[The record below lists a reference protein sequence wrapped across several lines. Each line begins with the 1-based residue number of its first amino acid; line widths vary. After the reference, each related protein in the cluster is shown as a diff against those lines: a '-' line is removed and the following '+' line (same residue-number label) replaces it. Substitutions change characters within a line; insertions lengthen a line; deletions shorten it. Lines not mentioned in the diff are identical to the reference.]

1 MPRLTPILFLL
12 TVLVL
17 VITLPLTAGRGFAQA
32 PADTVPEASVASDV
46 DSIAAGEAP
55 DPRATIAEV
64 GAGVVGT
71 VEVRCDDGPCEDAT
85 FANSLY
91 ALIDLPIG
99 GRVGAAELRAATN
112 RLLAIEFFE
121 SIQVHVETLPN
132 STWAVRFDCQRVD
145 LIARTRVNAQLALG
159 SEIRRRLFLRSGQRW
174 TNDPAVVE
182 RQRVAIEEYFEADG
196 FFDSTIRLYNEESV
210 NHEVDL
216 DVRIQRGTRRAV
228 GTLYTRGHAH
238 FSYQEVLEILMAEFN
253 LSRTFTTERFER
265 AQDALLQQ
273 YRDDGYLQARILLD
287 DTRFNEDGTVDLFLD
302 IREGDQWRVLF
313 RGNRLFS
320 SRGLAAGLLFLET
333 GFIDEE
339 EIQLAIRSMKSRYET
354 IGHFF
359 AEISASQS
367 VAPDGVNELVFD
379 IREGVVAEVQ
389 DIRFEGVSFFSPEAL
404 SAVVNTSEY
413 AVVSVGGYV
422 QRAVLDQDIA
432 SIEALY
438 RQNGFLQAHVSRVV
452 LVGGRDG
459 RDLTVAF
466 HVVEGPQTTV
476 LSYDTQA
483 AAELPASVGEQ
494 LLLRR
499 DGPFSA
505 EAWQNDLGQIAAG
518 YRALGYP
525 GAEVSGVCTT
535 ETGVEVP
542 CSPPEWPLECRYEIA
557 ADRDIACERTSRG
570 GMVTEECVLLRA
582 DPSCQLSSGIQG
594 EHVGVRVS
602 VNPRGQAVFGQA
614 FIQGNFLTRSRV
626 LRRELPFRPGQPFN
640 YETLLL
646 GQSNIRALRLYD
658 SVRAQVIYTRPE
670 GEPNNVAHVL
680 IQLEETRYHSLDHR
694 VGLETRV
701 TPSSDLLVI
710 FSNEPTWRHANVA
723 GSGVELRALGNFD
736 LDILEPQ
743 RINEG
748 DYRAGFSL
756 IYLDPRVWFGN
767 LLSDAWEMRMEV
779 NLIRD
784 QLAVAPAPQRRTI
797 EGLIRLREEFESIR
811 GLFVEAAVSFRRTAA
826 LDQSDPVVVST
837 TFDPALILSL
847 LPRIT
852 LERRDNPLN
861 PTRGGFL
868 QLQIEVADD
877 FAGVLNSARFTKIT
891 QRASY
896 YFPLAAGFVLGAN
909 VRLGFGFGGI
919 SQGFR
924 SSESFA
930 LPLSERYALGGVTS
944 LRGFAEGQI
953 SSVATD
959 EFGGDIVLNSNVEL
973 RYPFLRDWGV
983 YGAAFVDAGQL
994 ARNLNDIRLDE
1005 TRVAAGLGLR
1015 ILVAELLP
1023 IVVDYGA
1030 VLGRRPGERF
1040 GRLHFNIGYTF

>member
-1 MPRLTPILFLL
+1 MPRLTPMLLLL
-12 TVLVL
+12 TALTL
-17 VITLPLTAGRGFAQA
+17 VIALPLKAGRAIAQT
-32 PADTVPEASVASDV
+32 TVDAVSEVPVASEDDEPGV
-46 DSIAAGEAP
+46 AETH
-55 DPRATIAEV
+55 DPRVTIAEV
-64 GAGVVGT
+64 SEGVIGS
-71 VEVRCDDGPCEDAT
+71 VEVRCDDEPCQDAT

-99 GRVGAAELRAATN
+99 GRVGAAELRDATS

-121 SIQVHVETLPN
+121 SIRVQVDTLPDN
-132 STWAVRFDCQRVD
+132 TWAVRFDCERVD
-145 LIARTRVNAQLALG
+145 LIARTRVNAQLTLG

-174 TNDPAVVE
+174 TSDPAVVE

-196 FFDSTIRLYNEESV
+196 FFDSTIHLYNEERV

-216 DVRIQRGTRRAV
+216 DVRIRRGTRRAV
-228 GTLYTRGHAH
+228 GTLYVRGHEH
-238 FSYQEVLEILMAEFN
+238 FSYDDVLEILMAEFN

-265 AQDALLQQ
+265 AQDALLQE

-287 DTRFNEDGTVDLFLD
+287 ETRFNEDGTVDLFLE
-302 IREGDQWRVLF
+302 IREGEQWRVLF

-320 SRGLAAGLLFLET
+320 SRELASRLLFLET

-339 EIQLAIRSMKSRYET
+339 EIRLAIRSMKARYET

-379 IREGVVAEVQ
+379 VREGVVAEVQ
-389 DIRFEGVSFFSPEAL
+389 SIRFEGVSRFTAEEL
-404 SAVVNTSEY
+404 TAVVSTSEY

-422 QRAVLDQDIA
+422 QRAVLDQDIE

-438 RQNGFLQAHVSRVV
+438 RQSGFLQAHVSRVV

-476 LSYDTQA
+476 STYDTRA
-483 AAELPASVGEQ
+483 AVELPAAVRDRLQ
-494 LLLRR
+494 LRQ
-499 DGPFSA
+499 GSPFSV
-505 EAWQNDLGQIAAG
+505 EAWQHDLGQIAAG

-535 ETGVEVP
+535 GTGIEVP
-542 CSPPEWPLECRYEIA
+542 CSSSEWPTECRYEIA

-594 EHVGVRVS
+594 EHVSVRVS
-602 VNPRGQAVFGQA
+602 VNPRGQAVFGQS

-626 LRRELPFRPGQPFN
+626 LRRELPFRPGDPFN
-640 YETLLL
+640 YEMLLA

-658 SVRAQVIYTRPE
+658 SVRAQVIYSRPE

-694 VGLETRV
+694 MGLETRV

-723 GSGVELRALGNFD
+723 GMGVELRALGNFD

-756 IYLDPRVWFGN
+756 IYVDPRVWFGN
-767 LLSDAWEMRMEV
+767 LLRDAWEMRMEV

-784 QLAVAPAPQRRTI
+784 QLAVAPAPQRRSM
-797 EGLIRLREEFESIR
+797 EGLIRLREEFDSIR
-811 GLFVEAAVSFRRTAA
+811 GLFVETAFSIRRTAA

-837 TFDPALILSL
+837 TFDQALIMSF

-868 QLQIEVADD
+868 QLQLEVADD
-877 FAGVLNSARFTKIT
+877 FLGVLNSARFTKVT

-896 YFPLAAGFVLGAN
+896 YIPLAAGFVLGAN
-909 VRLGFGFGGI
+909 ARLGFGFGGI

-924 SSESFA
+924 STGTFT

-953 SSVATD
+953 ASVATD
-959 EFGGDIVLNSNVEL
+959 EFGGDIVLNSNIEL

-994 ARNLNDIRLDE
+994 ARNVNDIRLDE

>member
-1 MPRLTPILFLL
+1 MPRLTPLITLL
-12 TVLVL
+12 TMLLLVLVL
-17 VITLPLTAGRGFAQA
+17 PLLAGRGFAQELQEEQA
-32 PADTVPEASVASDV
+32 EGSVANDIEST
-46 DSIAAGEAP
+46 SIGEEE
-55 DPRATIAEV
+55 DPRATIADV
-64 GAGVVGT
+64 GEGVIGT
-71 VEVRCDDGPCEDAT
+71 VEVRCDEAPCQDAT

-99 GRVGAAELRAATN
+99 GRVGRAELQAATA

-121 SIQVHVETLPN
+121 SVQVNVENLPDN
-132 STWAVRFDCQRVD
+132 TWAVRFDCQRVD

-182 RQRVAIEEYFEADG
+182 RQRVAIQEYFESDG
-196 FFDSTIRLYNEESV
+196 FFNSTIRIYNEETT

-216 DVRIQRGTRRAV
+216 DVRIRRGTRRAV
-228 GTLYTRGHAH
+228 GTVYVRGHEHLA
-238 FSYQEVLEILMAEFN
+238 YGEVLEILMAEFN

-287 DTRFNEDGTVDLFLD
+287 ETRFNEDGTVDLFVE
-302 IREGDQWRVLF
+302 IREGERWRVVF

-320 SRGLAAGLLFLET
+320 SRELASSLMFLET
-333 GFIDEE
+333 GFIDDE
-339 EIQLAIRSMKSRYET
+339 EIRLAIRAMKARYET
-354 IGHFF
+354 VGHFF
-359 AEISASQS
+359 AEVSASQS
-367 VAPDGVNELVFD
+367 VAPDGVTELVFD
-379 IREGVVAEVQ
+379 VREGVVAEVEQ
-389 DIRFEGVSFFSPEAL
+389 IRFEGVTWFLPEQL

-422 QRAVLDQDIA
+422 QRAVLDQDID
-432 SIEALY
+432 SIESLY

-452 LVGGRDG
+452 LVGANDG

-466 HVVEGPQTTV
+466 HIVEGPQTTV
-476 LSYDTQA
+476 STYDTRA
-483 AAELPASVGEQ
+483 AVELPASVRDRLQ
-494 LLLRR
+494 LRQ

-505 EAWQNDLGQIAAG
+505 DAWQNDLGQIAAG
-518 YRALGYP
+518 YRSLGYP
-525 GAEVSGVCTT
+525 GAEVTGVCSTDA
-535 ETGVEVP
+535 GVEVP
-542 CSPPEWPLECRYEIA
+542 CASPEWPTECRYEIA

-570 GMVTEECVLLRA
+570 GLVTEECVLLRA
-582 DPSCQLSSGIQG
+582 DPNCRPSDGIQG
-594 EHVGVRVS
+594 EHVAVRVS
-602 VNPRGQAVFGQA
+602 VDPRGQAVFGQA

-640 YETLLL
+640 YETLLV

-658 SVRAQVIYTRPE
+658 SVRAQVIYTLPE

-701 TPSSDLLVI
+701 TPTSDLLVI
-710 FSNEPTWRHANVA
+710 FSNEPTWRHANV
-723 GSGVELRALGNFD
+723 GGTGVELRALGNFD

-743 RINEG
+743 RINDG
-748 DYRAGFSL
+748 DYRAGFSF

-767 LLSDAWEMRMEV
+767 LLSDAWEMRMEL

-784 QLAVAPAPQRRTI
+784 QLAVPPAPQRRTI
-797 EGLIRLREEFESIR
+797 EGIIRLREEFDSIR
-811 GLFVEAAVSFRRTAA
+811 GLFVEAAVSVRRTAV

-837 TFDPALILSL
+837 TFDPALILSF

-868 QLQIEVADD
+868 QLQLEVADD

-896 YFPLAAGFVLGAN
+896 YIPLASGFVLGAN

-919 SQGFR
+919 SQGFQ
-924 SSESFA
+924 SSTAFA

-953 SSVATD
+953 SSIATD
-959 EFGGDIVLNSNVEL
+959 EFGGDIVLNSNLEL

-994 ARNLNDIRLDE
+994 AQNITDIRFEE

-1023 IVVDYGA
+1023 VVIDYGA